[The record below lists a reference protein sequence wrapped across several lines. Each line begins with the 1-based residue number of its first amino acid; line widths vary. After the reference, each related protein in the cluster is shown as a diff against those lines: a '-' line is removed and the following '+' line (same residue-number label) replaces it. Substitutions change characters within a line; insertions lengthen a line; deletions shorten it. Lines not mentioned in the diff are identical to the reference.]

1 MKQSSILKRLQF
13 FFLFLVFPVI
23 VIGFSFQWYSLHS
36 IRTHTISSAHDRV
49 NDQLQSIDEKF
60 LETNTLAA
68 SLLTNSRVRRISNPN
83 DPMSTYERMSQVNF
97 IRDTLYNIQLSNSSV
112 SNICLHLPLLHLT
125 YNPDNAYDYPT
136 QTAIGSSTDLSDD
149 EIDVLLS
156 LRYLP
161 EQLKMHNGNFS
172 FVQYSSWTNPHI
184 IVETVYSIP
193 GLEELFEDTRLYPNS
208 YYLLQIGENFVS
220 NLEEDVTKT
229 ALTER
234 DNQSFVHLNGTKYC
248 LLRFELTTI
257 GATYLQ
263 LIPTSELFPGMEFSV
278 QYCIL
283 YTAALLLFALLFAF
297 TTFRIIKKPIDDLSA
312 TFIKLRDR
320 HFDIRIDGPNLVEFV
335 PLYDSFNEMA
345 EQLDELIQKEFQQ
358 TLLLE
363 KAQLKQLQAQN
374 AGGAHRI

>member
-136 QTAIGSSTDLSDD
+136 QT
-149 EIDVLLS
+149 
-156 LRYLP
+156 
-161 EQLKMHNGNFS
+161 
-172 FVQYSSWTNPHI
+172 
-184 IVETVYSIP
+184 
-193 GLEELFEDTRLYPNS
+193 
-208 YYLLQIGENFVS
+208 
-220 NLEEDVTKT
+220 
-229 ALTER
+229 
-234 DNQSFVHLNGTKYC
+234 
-248 LLRFELTTI
+248 
-257 GATYLQ
+257 
-263 LIPTSELFPGMEFSV
+263 
-278 QYCIL
+278 
-283 YTAALLLFALLFAF
+283 
-297 TTFRIIKKPIDDLSA
+297 
-312 TFIKLRDR
+312 
-320 HFDIRIDGPNLVEFV
+320 
-335 PLYDSFNEMA
+335 
-345 EQLDELIQKEFQQ
+345 
-358 TLLLE
+358 
-363 KAQLKQLQAQN
+363 
-374 AGGAHRI
+374 